1 MQDCLTAAI
10 LVSWL
15 FSRVSLRKNAT
26 KPSIKVM
33 IETLKLMRFIEMLM
47 IDFPFEDIVSQQT
60 LPPWSTISPL
70 WDDYCEKRCITQ
82 SIKRVT
88 PLSVTP
94 WHALHNGLEKFQA
107 LGRDQREINMYKGN
121 GKRQGWSN
129 SWRNIYYFVHIS
141 IGTAFLHQRVTNL
154 YLKKWKNCTISL
166 PRRIFI
172 VHDTEL
178 NELRMKNNISD
189 CGLPVCTQFLVFDDR
204 SFRRSNKMNH
214 FHKWY
219 PKI

>member
-10 LVSWL
+10 LVSWV

-33 IETLKLMRFIEMLM
+33 METLKLMRFIELLM

-60 LPPWSTISPL
+60 LPPWSTITPL

-82 SIKRVT
+82 SIKSVT

-107 LGRDQREINMYKGN
+107 LGRDQREINMYKRN

-129 SWRNIYYFVHIS
+129 SWRNIYYFVQYFDRHCLS
-141 IGTAFLHQRVTNL
+141 SSACYKFVFKK
-154 YLKKWKNCTISL
+154 LKKLHNFSTKKNLHSA
-166 PRRIFI
+166 
-172 VHDTEL
+172 
-178 NELRMKNNISD
+178 
-189 CGLPVCTQFLVFDDR
+189 
-204 SFRRSNKMNH
+204 
-214 FHKWY
+214 WY
-219 PKI
+219 RVERASYEK